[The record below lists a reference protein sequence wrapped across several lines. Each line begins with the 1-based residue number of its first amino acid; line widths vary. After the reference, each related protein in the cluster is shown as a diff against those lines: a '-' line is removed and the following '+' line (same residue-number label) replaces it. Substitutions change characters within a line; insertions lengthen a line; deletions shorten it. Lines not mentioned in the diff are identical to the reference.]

1 MIPDEET
8 WINENMLKFS
18 NKIVEEFMDQYKV
31 DEPEARRSLAQ
42 YYYFNYFDFAKD
54 VIISQRI

>member
-1 MIPDEET
+1 MP
-8 WINENMLKFS
+8 KFS
-18 NKIVEEFMDQYKV
+18 NKMVEEFMDQYKV

-54 VIISQRI
+54 VIIPQRI